1 MLDFKHRIR
10 MNAPDKGS
18 LMRSFEDD
26 ALRAMAQYLAGL

>member
-1 MLDFKHRIR
+1 

-26 ALRAMAQYLAGL
+26 VVRNMAHYLAGL